1 MSRNQEKRD
10 QIISSA
16 QEVFSELGFDR
27 ARISDIAR
35 RAGVADG
42 TIYLYFK
49 SKDDLLISLFEERV
63 APAMLAIDQR
73 VASGP
78 QDPRGQIASL
88 IRAYLE
94 AMEADPSLGSIITMQ
109 VRQSR
114 RFITDYDNRPLA
126 RFFEALGHI
135 VKDGVRQGLFRRDIS
150 IELLRWM
157 VFGSLD
163 ALTLAW
169 SLGRSNKRE
178 LTALGDEFIE
188 VLLRGLSTGEQ
199 PTLMPQTINE
209 EPPKAAE
216 NIAAFDPELD

>member
-1 MSRNQEKRD
+1 MSSNPEKRN

-42 TIYLYFK
+42 TIYLYFS
-49 SKDDLLISLFEERV
+49 SKDELLISLFEERV
-63 APAMLAIDQR
+63 GPAMEAIDAR

-78 QDPRGQIASL
+78 QDPRGQVASL

-114 RFITDYDNRPLA
+114 RFITDYDNPPLA
-126 RFFEALGHI
+126 RFFDALKGI
-135 VKDGVRQGLFRRDIS
+135 IKAGVQQGLFRRDIS
-150 IELLRWM
+150 TDLLRWM
-157 VFGSLD
+157 VFGTLD

-169 SLGRSNKRE
+169 GLGRSSPKD
-178 LTALGDEFIE
+178 LAALGDEFIT
-188 VLLRGLSTGEQ
+188 VLLRGISTGEQ
-199 PTLMPQTINE
+199 PTLMPQPAPSETIRT
-209 EPPKAAE
+209 AE
-216 NIAAFDPELD
+216 KHAAFDPELD

>member
-1 MSRNQEKRD
+1 MSRNPAKRD

-16 QEVFSELGFDR
+16 QAVFSELGFDR

-35 RAGVADG
+35 KAGVADG

-63 APAMLAIDQR
+63 APAMVAIEAR

-78 QDPRGQIASL
+78 QDPRGRIASL

-126 RFFEALGHI
+126 RFFEVLGTI
-135 VKDGVRQGLFRRDIS
+135 VKDGAQQGLFRRDIS
-150 IELLRWM
+150 TDLLRWM

-163 ALTLAW
+163 ALTLAS
-169 SLGRSNKRE
+169 SLGRTNTKG
-178 LTALGDEFIE
+178 LAPLGEEFIE

-199 PTLMPQTINE
+199 ATLMPQPALSET
-209 EPPKAAE
+209 PKSAE
-216 NIAAFDPELD
+216 IIAAFDPELD